1 MDVVKRT
8 RLILLA
14 LAAVLV
20 IVFGRVH
27 VVVHG
32 GRLGLALCPKDS
44 WALSDTFVNVDDY
57 IKEQP
62 LRLRPEKQKQKI
74 AIALL
79 RCNAARSQE
88 DERDL
93 YWQVLDLTIVELHLR
108 AHLQW
113 VVTTYEIIGSE
124 DACSRL
130 KPLAIS
136 LAPPG
141 QRTTCEDDR
150 TGRQLWAILR

>member
-1 MDVVKRT
+1 MDVVNRT

-14 LAAVLV
+14 LAAMTV
-20 IVFGRVH
+20 IAFGRVH
-27 VVVHG
+27 IAVHG
-32 GRLGLALCPKDS
+32 GRLGVALCAKDGWS
-44 WALSDTFVNVDDY
+44 MRDTFVNVDDY

-62 LRLRPEKQKQKI
+62 LRLRPEKQKQKV

-79 RCNAARSQE
+79 RCNAAPSRQ

-93 YWQVLDLTIVELHLR
+93 YWQVLHLTIVELHLR
-108 AHLQW
+108 AQLQW
-113 VVTTYEIIGSE
+113 VVTTYAIVGSE

-141 QRTTCEDDR
+141 QPTTCDDDA
-150 TGRQLWAILR
+150 TGRQLWTIVR